1 MRIVCAM
8 QACVLK
14 IPPATPAIINGN
26 RASPINLSL
35 TQAAREMAKQ
45 LKIHMMRP
53 SVSNVVEALIFEKA
67 KAIGLLPEEP
77 VAAEAAP

>member
-1 MRIVCAM
+1 M